1 MFLSKTQTN
10 LKKGL
15 QAGYSLIEILV
26 VLGLIGIAL
35 AIMFAAFGGAKDTV
49 VVRQY
54 TQEITSIRNAAVGW
68 KGASRDY
75 AGLTMTELTTNG
87 ALDSDWD
94 DGTGVNPNGGDY
106 LIGPSSDATAFT
118 LKVSNMPIQ
127 VCGAVARV
135 FKDQADPDIPVASCL
150 ADSESTRLLILRLRY

>member
-75 AGLTMTELTTNG
+75 EGLTMTQLTSAG
-87 ALDSDWD
+87 ALNSAWG
-94 DGTGVNPNGGDY
+94 DGTGVNPNCGNYITEPWATDV
-106 LIGPSSDATAFT
+106 TAFV
-118 LKVSNMPIQ
+118 LRVSNMPIQ

-135 FKDQADPDIPVASCL
+135 FKDQVDPDIEAPECQGAGK
-150 ADSESTRLLILRLRY
+150 TRMLKLRLRY

>member
-1 MFLSKTQTN
+1 
-10 LKKGL
+10 
-15 QAGYSLIEILV
+15 
-26 VLGLIGIAL
+26 
-35 AIMFAAFGGAKDTV
+35 MFAAFGGAKDTV

-75 AGLTMTELTTNG
+75 IGLTMTELTTNG
-87 ALDSDWD
+87 ALDSDWG
-94 DGTGVNPNGGDY
+94 DGTGENPNGGNY
-106 LIGPSSDATAFT
+106 FIGPSSDATVFM

-135 FKDQADPDIPVASCL
+135 FKDQADPDIPEASCL
-150 ADSESTRLLILRLRY
+150 PDSKSTRLLILRLRY

>member
-54 TQEITSIRNAAVGW
+54 TQEITSMRNAAVGW
-68 KGASRDY
+68 KGAAPQY
-75 AGLTMTELTTNG
+75 TGLTMTELTTNG
-87 ALDSDWD
+87 TLDAAW
-94 DGTGVNPNGGDY
+94 GAGVNVNPNGGNY
-106 LIGPSSDATAFT
+106 TIVPLVADATAFVLT
-118 LKVSNMPIQ
+118 ATDMPVQ
-127 VCGAVARV
+127 VCGAVSRV
-135 FKDQADPDIPVASCL
+135 FNNQTDPDL
-150 ADSESTRLLILRLRY
+150 AAPACTGTPATLTLQLRN

>member
-75 AGLTMTELTTNG
+75 TDLTMTDLTTNG
-87 ALDSDWD
+87 ALDSDWG
-94 DGTGVNPNGGDY
+94 DGTGVNPNGGNY
-106 LIGPSSDATAFT
+106 LIGPSSDATAFV
-118 LKVSNMPIQ
+118 LKVSNMPNQ

-150 ADSESTRLLILRLRY
+150 VDSENTRLLILRLRY

>member
-54 TQEITSIRNAAVGW
+54 TQEITS
-68 KGASRDY
+68 
-75 AGLTMTELTTNG
+75 T
-87 ALDSDWD
+87 DS
-94 DGTGVNPNGGDY
+94 TGHCNTIFN
-106 LIGPSSDATAFT
+106 IS
-118 LKVSNMPIQ
+118 
-127 VCGAVARV
+127 
-135 FKDQADPDIPVASCL
+135 
-150 ADSESTRLLILRLRY
+150 